1 MLALEVV
8 YQFQDGKDY
17 SWCYYHLRFVKEALS
32 WGGGAGSGA
41 GRLIFEDC
49 VLSAWFEGFV
59 F

>member
-32 WGGGAGSGA
+32 WGGGGG
-41 GRLIFEDC
+41 GGGGGEIDF
-49 VLSAWFEGFV
+49 
-59 F
+59 